1 MKKRMKTIVIL
12 VVWILT
18 FTGIANADLAERIDS
33 VISGSLQEG
42 VVFSI
47 EVVEADTGDTVY
59 EHSMKKSLI
68 PASNIKI
75 ITTAAALR
83 YLGANFEYKTKV
95 GLYGNSLVI
104 IGSGDPL
111 LGDEQ
116 TDAKY
121 GRPKGWIFDD
131 IAKKLKSDGIRTIG
145 DIIVDTGIFDNEC
158 VHSSWPAAELNRS
171 YACEVSGL
179 NYNLNCI
186 KLSARNIGGR
196 IHITMEPKTSFVSLI
211 NKVKP
216 ISRGNSSL
224 GTYRNSQPNK
234 LTVHG
239 ECKNEYGPIEVA
251 IEKPAAFFG
260 YLLFEHLTEASIE
273 TKGRFIEKVLDE
285 ANEFKMIAEYKTTL
299 IDCLERCHKDS
310 LNLGAEALMKTIAA
324 AGNPDGRHGSWERG
338 RELIGEYLMELGIE
352 ANKFNIDDG
361 CGLSRQNK
369 LSAWII
375 TKVLLDVYNS
385 ENWRIYRDSLAI
397 GGVEG
402 TSSIADN
409 FRDEKY
415 KGKVMGK
422 SGYIRG
428 VKSLSGV
435 CATAQGDYIFSIIAN
450 NTNGQTRNIINDIAE
465 AIIDEAEDEQ
475 D

>member
-1 MKKRMKTIVIL
+1 MKKRMKITIIS
-12 VVWILT
+12 VV
-18 FTGIANADLAERIDS
+18 FTLSFAGLAHADLAQRIGP

-47 EVVEADTGDTVY
+47 EVVEADTGDIVY
-59 EHSMKKSLI
+59 EHGAKESLI
-68 PASNIKI
+68 PASNMKI

-83 YLGANFEYKTKV
+83 YLGADFEYKTKV
-95 GLYGNSLVI
+95 GLDGNSLVV

-111 LGDEQ
+111 FGDEQ

-121 GRPKGWIFDD
+121 GRPKGWIFED
-131 IAKKLKSDGIRTIG
+131 ITKKLKSDGITTIG
-145 DIIVDTGIFDNEC
+145 DIIVDSGVFDNEC
-158 VHSSWPAAELNRS
+158 VHPSWPAAELNRS

-196 IHITMEPKTSFVSLI
+196 IQIIMEPQTSFVTLI
-211 NKVKP
+211 NKVRP
-216 ISRGNSSL
+216 ISRGDSSL

-239 ECKNEYGPIEVA
+239 ECKHEYGPIEVA

-273 TKGRFIEKVLDE
+273 TKGRFIEKVLND
-285 ANEFKMIAEYKTTL
+285 ANDFKMLAEYKTTL

-310 LNLGAEALMKTIAA
+310 LNLGAEAIMKTIAA
-324 AGNPDGRHGSWERG
+324 AGNPDKKQGSWQKG
-338 RELIGEYLMELGIE
+338 RELIGEYLTELGID
-352 ANKFNIDDG
+352 ADKFNIDDG
-361 CGLSRQNK
+361 CGLSRENK
-369 LSAWII
+369 LSAEII
-375 TKVLLDVYNS
+375 TKALLDVYNS
-385 ENWRIYRDSLAI
+385 ENWKMYKDSLAI

-409 FRDEKY
+409 FKDEKY
-415 KGKVMGK
+415 RGKVMGK

-435 CATAQGDYIFSIIAN
+435 CVTAGGDYIFSIIAN
-450 NTNGQTRNIINDIAE
+450 NTNGQTRNVINDIAE

>member
-1 MKKRMKTIVIL
+1 MKGSIKTIIIL
-12 VVWILT
+12 VVWNLT
-18 FTGIANADLAERIDS
+18 FAGIANAEIAERIGP
-33 VISGSLQEG
+33 VISRSLQKG

-47 EVVEADTGDTVY
+47 EIVEADTGNTVY
-59 EHSMKKSLI
+59 EHSAKKSLI
-68 PASNIKI
+68 PASNMKI

-83 YLGANFEYKTKV
+83 YLGADFEYKTKV
-95 GLYGNSLVI
+95 GLYGDSLVI

-111 LGDEQ
+111 LGDEE

-121 GRPKGWIFDD
+121 SREKGWIFED
-131 IAKKLKSDGIRTIG
+131 IAMKLKSDGITTIG
-145 DIIVDTGIFDNEC
+145 DIIVDSGVFDNQC

-186 KLSARNIGGR
+186 KLSAKNNGGR
-196 IHITMEPKTSFVSLI
+196 INIMMEPQTSFVTLI

-216 ISRGNSSL
+216 ISSGNSSL

-239 ECKNEYGPIEVA
+239 ECKNESGPIEVA

-273 TKGRFIEKVLDE
+273 TKGQFIEKVLNDS
-285 ANEFKMIAEYKTTL
+285 NDFKMIAEYKTTM

-324 AGNPDGRHGSWERG
+324 AGNPDKKHGSWQKG
-338 RELIGEYLMELGIE
+338 SELIGEYLMELGIE
-352 ANKFNIDDG
+352 ASKFNIDDG

-369 LSAWII
+369 LSAEII

-385 ENWRIYRDSLAI
+385 ENWIAYRDSLAI

-402 TSSIADN
+402 TSSIADH
-409 FRDEKY
+409 FKDEKY
-415 KGKVMGK
+415 RGKVLGK

-435 CATAQGDYIFSIIAN
+435 CVTTEGDYIFSIIAN
-450 NTNGQTRNIINDIAE
+450 NTNGQTRTVINDIAQ
-465 AIIDEAEDEQ
+465 AIIDEAQDEQ